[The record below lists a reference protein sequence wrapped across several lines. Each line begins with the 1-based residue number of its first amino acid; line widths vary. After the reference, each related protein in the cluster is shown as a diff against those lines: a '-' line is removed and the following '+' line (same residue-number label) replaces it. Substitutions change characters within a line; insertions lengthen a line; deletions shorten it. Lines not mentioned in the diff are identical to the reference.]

1 MDLPVAAFQLAYQST
16 FGMLP
21 ASQKTVRAHLIG
33 KAGKQCRVTTEAA
46 EHTAQLPHIGTEQ
59 AVALCAAYLMGQPFT
74 GQQFVPVSYVRQMLT
89 ASMPTLVM
97 LGAEYGTLERWQFV
111 YSQPLSFVGSLRC
124 QVE

>member
-1 MDLPVAAFQLAYQST
+1 MIGET
-16 FGMLP
+16 GKKNRITT
-21 ASQKTVRAHLIG
+21 KT
-33 KAGKQCRVTTEAA
+33 A
-46 EHTAQLPHIGTEQ
+46 EHPAQLPHVSTEQ

-97 LGAEYGTLERWQFV
+97 LGAKYGTLERWQFV
-111 YSQPLSFVGSLRC
+111 YPQPLSFVGGLRC